1 LIVAPRAVAQLTPN
15 PKPPRDVGATNL
27 HARKAPSPVIGSLI
41 DLPGHAAV
49 GIKIVFA
56 SIILVHP
63 PAQICLRL
71 FACSSLAP
79 RCGVCRQ
86 LGEVLGLAALANV
99 GVSPRGSSTSY
110 CCD

>member
-1 LIVAPRAVAQLTPN
+1 MIAAPRAVAQLTPN

-49 GIKIVFA
+49 GSKIVFA

-63 PAQICLRL
+63 PAQI
-71 FACSSLAP
+71 
-79 RCGVCRQ
+79 
-86 LGEVLGLAALANV
+86 
-99 GVSPRGSSTSY
+99 
-110 CCD
+110 